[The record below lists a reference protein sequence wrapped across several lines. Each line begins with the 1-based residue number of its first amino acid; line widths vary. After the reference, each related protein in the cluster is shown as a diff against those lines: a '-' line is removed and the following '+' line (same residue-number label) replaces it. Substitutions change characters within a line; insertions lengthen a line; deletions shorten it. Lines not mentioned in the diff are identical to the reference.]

1 MQNRRRRANAA
12 GLLAGQA
19 EIADLHRVCR
29 IGQVVDL
36 CHARDAPAGLAGNEI
51 RDAGVAFPPALMRA
65 LQPLNDA
72 RDELWVRRIGGVPD
86 LVRLIAEGAQQI
98 NRARVALGEALAVA
112 DPHHLRAAGLVIALL
127 ARDMGEVF
135 GICRVGHIDER
146 SAAEL
151 GVSRQR
157 IYRLLVLRNSTV
169 MADIGNP
176 AVALMMD
183 PRLIGA
189 APLQIVVADEA
200 HIAGLGLVLS
210 ERGSADDGER
220 QRPEE
225 RDNADHCILPK
236 RADYRQARNLRK
248 PAARP
253 PLLHWLNGYSAEGR

>member
-1 MQNRRRRANAA
+1 MRATRQPGSPETRYAMPVS
-12 GLLAGQA
+12 
-19 EIADLHRVCR
+19 HS
-29 IGQVVDL
+29 
-36 CHARDAPAGLAGNEI
+36 H
-51 RDAGVAFPPALMRA
+51 PALMRA
-65 LQPLNDA
+65 LQPLDDA
-72 RDELWVRRIGGVPD
+72 RDEFWVRRIGGVPD
-86 LVRLIAEGAQQI
+86 LVRLIAEWAQQI

-127 ARDMGEVF
+127 AWDMGEGF
-135 GICRVGHIDER
+135 GMRRVGHIGDRGAGELR
-146 SAAEL
+146 LSGQRVDRFLRCRDAA
-151 GVSRQR
+151 
-157 IYRLLVLRNSTV
+157 V

-189 APLQIVVADEA
+189 APLQIVVADKA

-236 RADYRQARNLRK
+236 RADYRRGSQ
-248 PAARP
+248 PAEDP
-253 PLLHWLNGYSAEGR
+253 PRGAHFCTG